1 MTVGGTYSVV
11 SQIRNAYAD
20 GKIDAAFSTYL
31 QDQQQG
37 SGGLPFAIPDDLLA
51 FDTRGSRWEAL
62 KSTHG
67 LAYEYG
73 CAETYADLGTLVL
86 TWSGRSRREK
96 DRLVL
101 KLSTT

>member
-1 MTVGGTYSVV
+1 MTFVCLLLIIKDADVV
-11 SQIRNAYAD
+11 VCSPTGPLAR
-20 GKIDAAFSTYL
+20 TYL